1 MKKLFI
7 FAIGGTGER
16 VLRSTTM
23 LLAAG
28 VPAFNGYDIYPIIID
43 YDTDNADKGRTKD
56 ILRHYQKINRIAY
69 ANHPLSSMPQGDTNM
84 GQFFGCVIK
93 EIAGLSDFVLDFNPG
108 VTNLKF
114 RDKIRFDQMSKELL
128 PTQKLIESLYDTSD
142 DPTTEL
148 NLDLT
153 VGFKG
158 NPNIGSVIF
167 HKLGDYS
174 EFDAFVSTYNA
185 AQGDKVVII
194 GSLFGGT
201 GASGIPVLA
210 QQIKERIPN
219 VDMAAL
225 MIQPYFAPEIV
236 NDGAIN
242 AHLFDSKTKA
252 ALNFYERSGIK
263 DSMKAIYHIGD
274 PYPTII
280 KYCEGGAGQ
289 KNNAN
294 PVEFISA
301 LAIAHYCGNKVPAGT
316 FGNEYMY
323 GLSRD
328 IVSKIDE
335 TGKQDS
341 CRLFINDFDQETKD
355 NVLKYL
361 TAFAYALKY
370 LRDGIVAQKIS
381 NDSGY
386 ITLLDIKEILD
397 NNKNKEGKIVIT
409 ENGQKKLQDLLFYLD
424 GYVNEFTEWLSE
436 LDYAG
441 DDEKHI
447 QPNSHRLALFDFSKD
462 ISDMVEK
469 PQEKAKENKSSFG
482 NVVRSFGNIV
492 SRGTSNVN
500 ITPLMTSN
508 LKVRKHLDETGKKM
522 STKEKEF
529 VFLDILR
536 ASCMEIVNKK

>member
-1 MKKLFI
+1 MKKLFL

-43 YDTDNADKGRTKD
+43 YDAANKDKDRTRD
-56 ILRHYQKINRIAY
+56 ILKQYQKINRIAY
-69 ANHPLSSMPQGDTNM
+69 ANHPLSSMPQDDQNM
-84 GQFFGCVIK
+84 GQFFGCTMK
-93 EIAGLSDFVLDFNPG
+93 EMNGLNDFVLDFNPG
-108 VTNLKF
+108 KTNLTF
-114 RDKIRFDQMSKELL
+114 RNKIGFDQMKGNLL
-128 PTQKLIESLYDTSD
+128 PTHSLIESLYDTSD
-142 DPTTEL
+142 EPTTEL

-167 HKLGDYS
+167 HKLSDYN
-174 EFDAFVSTYNA
+174 EYDAFVSTYNA
-185 AQGDKVVII
+185 DQEDKVVII

-210 QQIKERIPN
+210 QQIKKDIPN

-236 NDGAIN
+236 KGGAIN
-242 AHLFDSKTKA
+242 AKLFDSKTKA

-263 DSMKAIYHIGD
+263 NSMRAVYHIGD

-289 KNNAN
+289 QNNAN

-301 LAIAHYCGNKVPAGT
+301 LAIAHYCGDMVPTGT

-328 IVSKIDE
+328 IVSKVDK

-341 CRLFINDFDQETKD
+341 CRLFADDFDQQTKD

-370 LRDGIVAQKIS
+370 HHTDVVGDKLK
-381 NDSGY
+381 
-386 ITLLDIKEILD
+386 KEKTFLAILD
-397 NNKNKEGKIVIT
+397 YENIKSDVQNHKLSVNGKN
-409 ENGQKKLQDLLFYLD
+409 KLQDLLIYLND
-424 GYVNEFTEWLSE
+424 YVEVFTRWLSE
-436 LDYAG
+436 LDYEG
-441 DDEKHI
+441 DDNLHI
-447 QPNSHRLALFDFSKD
+447 QPNSHRLAFFDFGKE
-462 ISDMVEK
+462 ISDMIEK
-469 PQEKAKENKSSFG
+469 PQEKAKESKLSWSKVG
-482 NVVRSFGNIV
+482 NFIGGGS
-492 SRGTSNVN
+492 SNVN
-500 ITPLMTSN
+500 ITPLMSSN
-508 LKVRKHLDETGKKM
+508 LKDRKHLDETGKKM
-522 STKEKEF
+522 NTKEKEF
-529 VFLDILR
+529 VFMDILR
-536 ASCMEIVNKK
+536 ASCLEIVNKK

>member
-1 MKKLFI
+1 MKKLFL

-28 VPAFNGYDIYPIIID
+28 VPAFNDYDIYPIIID
-43 YDTDNADKGRTKD
+43 YDAANKDKDRTRD
-56 ILRHYQKINRIAY
+56 ILKLYRKINRIAY
-69 ANHPLSSMPQGDTNM
+69 ANHPLSSMPQGDKNM
-84 GQFFGCVIK
+84 GQFFGCAMK
-93 EIAGLSDFVLDFNPG
+93 EVNGLKDFVIDFNPG
-108 VTNLKF
+108 ESNLKF
-114 RDKIRFDQMSKELL
+114 RDKIGFDEMAGTLL
-128 PTQKLIESLYDTSD
+128 PTQSLIESLYDTSD

-167 HKLGDYS
+167 HKLGNYPEYNS
-174 EFDAFVSTYNA
+174 FVNTYNA

-210 QQIKERIPN
+210 QQIKKDIMN

-225 MIQPYFAPEIV
+225 MIQPYFSPEIV
-236 NDGAIN
+236 KGGAIN

-263 DSMKAIYHIGD
+263 KSMRAVYHIGD

-280 KYCEGGAGQ
+280 PYCEGGAGQ
-289 KNNAN
+289 ENNAN

-301 LAIAHYCGNKVPAGT
+301 LAIAHYCGGKVPTDT

-323 GLSRD
+323 GLERD
-328 IVSKIDE
+328 IVSNVGK

-341 CRLFINDFDQETKD
+341 CRLFAEDFDQQTQD

-370 LRDGIVAQKIS
+370 TS
-381 NDSGY
+381 NEVVGDKLKKETAFLAKLEY
-386 ITLLDIKEILD
+386 DDIKEDVKNHKFSD
-397 NNKNKEGKIVIT
+397 NGRN
-409 ENGQKKLQDLLFYLD
+409 KLQDLLVSLNY
-424 GYVNEFTEWLSE
+424 YVDDFKRWLFE
-436 LDYAG
+436 LDYKG
-441 DDEKHI
+441 DDNEHI
-447 QPNSHRLALFDFSKD
+447 QPNSHRLAFFDFDKD
-462 ISDMVEK
+462 ISDMIEK
-469 PQEKAKENKSSFG
+469 PQKKAKESKLSLSNVG
-482 NVVRSFGNIV
+482 NFIGGGS
-492 SRGTSNVN
+492 SNVN
-500 ITPLMTSN
+500 ITPLMNSN
-508 LKVRKHLDETGKKM
+508 LKDRKHLDETGKNM
-522 STKEKEF
+522 TTKETEF
-529 VFLDILR
+529 VFMDILR
-536 ASCMEIVNKK
+536 ASCIEIVNKK

>member
-1 MKKLFI
+1 MKKLFL

-43 YDTDNADKGRTKD
+43 YDADNKDKNRARD
-56 ILRHYQKINRIAY
+56 ILKHYQKINRIAY
-69 ANHPLSSMPQGDTNM
+69 ANHPLSSMPQGDKNM
-84 GQFFGCVIK
+84 GQFFGCAMK
-93 EIAGLSDFVLDFNPG
+93 EMNGLNDFVLDFNPG
-108 VTNLKF
+108 NANLKF
-114 RDKIRFDQMSKELL
+114 RDKIGFDQMAGDLL
-128 PTQKLIESLYDTSD
+128 TTRSLIESLYDTSD

-167 HKLGDYS
+167 HKLGDYN
-174 EFDAFVSTYNA
+174 EYDAFKSTYNVD
-185 AQGDKVVII
+185 QGDKVVII

-210 QQIKERIPN
+210 QQIKKDIAN

-236 NDGAIN
+236 KGGAIN

-263 DSMKAIYHIGD
+263 NSMRAVYHIGD

-280 KYCEGGAGQ
+280 PYCEGGAGQ
-289 KNNAN
+289 QNNAN

-301 LAIAHYCGNKVPAGT
+301 LAIAHYCGERVPNGI

-328 IVSKIDE
+328 IVSKVDK

-341 CRLFINDFDQETKD
+341 CRLFANDFDQETKD

-361 TAFAYALKY
+361 TAFAYAMKY
-370 LRDGIVAQKIS
+370 LRADIVGGKLNRETAFLAVLEFES
-381 NDSGY
+381 
-386 ITLLDIKEILD
+386 IKDDVKRNKFSD
-397 NNKNKEGKIVIT
+397 NGNN
-409 ENGQKKLQDLLFYLD
+409 KLQDLLVYLNS
-424 GYVNEFTEWLSE
+424 YVDEFTKWLSE
-436 LDYAG
+436 LDYEG
-441 DDEKHI
+441 DDNKHI
-447 QPNSHRLALFDFSKD
+447 QPNSHRLAFFDFDKD
-462 ISDMVEK
+462 ISDIVEK
-469 PQEKAKENKSSFG
+469 PQEKANESKLNWNKLSKIIGG
-482 NVVRSFGNIV
+482 NS
-492 SRGTSNVN
+492 SNVN
-500 ITPLMTSN
+500 ITPLMSSN
-508 LKVRKHLDETGKKM
+508 LKDRKHLDETGKKM
-522 STKEKEF
+522 NTKESEF
-529 VFLDILR
+529 VFMDLLR
-536 ASCMEIVNKK
+536 ASCIEIVNNK

>member
-1 MKKLFI
+1 MKKLFL

-43 YDTDNADKGRTKD
+43 YDAANKDKDRTRD
-56 ILRHYQKINRIAY
+56 ILKQYQKINRIAY
-69 ANHPLSSMPQGDTNM
+69 ANHSLSSMPQGDQNM
-84 GQFFGCVIK
+84 GQFFGCAMK
-93 EIAGLSDFVLDFNPG
+93 EMNGLNDFVLDFNPG
-108 VTNLKF
+108 DHSVKF
-114 RDKIRFDQMSKELL
+114 RDKIGFDLMAGNLL
-128 PTQKLIESLYDTSD
+128 PTQSLIESLYDTSD

-158 NPNIGSVIF
+158 NPNVGSVIF
-167 HKLGDYS
+167 HKLSDYN
-174 EFDAFVSTYNA
+174 EYDAFAGTYNA
-185 AQGDKVVII
+185 DQGDKVVII

-210 QQIKERIPN
+210 QQIKKDIPN

-236 NDGAIN
+236 KGGAIN

-263 DSMKAIYHIGD
+263 NSMRAIYHIGD

-280 KYCEGGAGQ
+280 KYCEGGAEQ
-289 KNNAN
+289 QNNAN
-294 PVEFISA
+294 LVEFISA
-301 LAIAHYCGNKVPAGT
+301 LAIVHYCGEKIPAGT

-328 IVSKIDE
+328 IVSQINE
-335 TGKQDS
+335 TGRQDS
-341 CRLFINDFDQETKD
+341 CRLFADDFDQQTKD

-370 LRDGIVAQKIS
+370 LCTDVVGDKLKKETAFLAKLDYEGIKAEVK
-381 NDSGY
+381 
-386 ITLLDIKEILD
+386 D
-397 NNKNKEGKIVIT
+397 NKLSDNGKNKLQNLIV
-409 ENGQKKLQDLLFYLD
+409 YLN
-424 GYVNEFTEWLSE
+424 GYVDVFTKWLSE
-436 LDYAG
+436 LDYEG
-441 DDEKHI
+441 DDNLHV

-462 ISDMVEK
+462 LSDMIERS
-469 PQEKAKENKSSFG
+469 QEEATE
-482 NVVRSFGNIV
+482 
-492 SRGTSNVN
+492 SRFSWSRVGKLIGGGSSNVN
-500 ITPLMTSN
+500 ITPLMNSN
-508 LKVRKHLDETGKKM
+508 LKDRKHLDEDGKKM

-529 VFLDILR
+529 VFMDILR
-536 ASCMEIVNKK
+536 ASCLEIVNKK

>member
-1 MKKLFI
+1 MKKLFL

-43 YDTDNADKGRTKD
+43 YDADNKDKNRARD
-56 ILRHYQKINRIAY
+56 ILKHYQKINRIAY
-69 ANHPLSSMPQGDTNM
+69 SNHPLSSMPQGDKNM
-84 GQFFGCVIK
+84 GQFFGCAMK
-93 EIAGLSDFVLDFNPG
+93 EMNGLNDFVLDFNPG
-108 VTNLKF
+108 DSSLKF
-114 RDKIRFDQMSKELL
+114 RDKIGFDQMAGDLL
-128 PTQKLIESLYDTSD
+128 PTQALIESLYDTSD

-167 HKLGDYS
+167 HKLGDYN
-174 EFDAFVSTYNA
+174 EYAAFVSTYNVD
-185 AQGDKVVII
+185 QGDKVVII

-210 QQIKERIPN
+210 QQIKKDIAN

-236 NDGAIN
+236 KGGAIN

-263 DSMKAIYHIGD
+263 NSMRAVYHIGD

-280 KYCEGGAGQ
+280 PYCEGGAGQ
-289 KNNAN
+289 QNNAN
-294 PVEFISA
+294 LVEFISA
-301 LAIAHYCGNKVPAGT
+301 LAIAHYCGERVPKGT

-328 IVSKIDE
+328 IVTKVDE

-341 CRLFINDFDQETKD
+341 CRIFANDFDQGTKD

-361 TAFAYALKY
+361 TAFAYAMKY
-370 LRDGIVAQKIS
+370 LRADIVGGKLNRETAFLAILEFES
-381 NDSGY
+381 
-386 ITLLDIKEILD
+386 IKEDVKRNKFSD
-397 NNKNKEGKIVIT
+397 NGKN
-409 ENGQKKLQDLLFYLD
+409 KLQDLLVYLN
-424 GYVNEFTEWLSE
+424 GYVDEFTKWLSE
-436 LDYAG
+436 LDYEG
-441 DDEKHI
+441 NDNKHI
-447 QPNSHRLALFDFSKD
+447 QPNSHRLAFFDFDKD
-462 ISDMVEK
+462 ISDMIEK
-469 PQEKAKENKSSFG
+469 SQEKARENRFNFTNAVRNVG
-482 NVVRSFGNIV
+482 NMFNGN
-492 SRGTSNVN
+492 SSNVN
-500 ITPLMTSN
+500 ITPLMSSN
-508 LKVRKHLDETGKKM
+508 LRDRKHLDETGKKM
-522 STKEKEF
+522 NTKEYEF
-529 VFLDILR
+529 VFMDLLR
-536 ASCMEIVNKK
+536 ASCIEIVNNK

>member
-1 MKKLFI
+1 MKKLFL

-43 YDTDNADKGRTKD
+43 YDADNKDKNRARD
-56 ILRHYQKINRIAY
+56 ILKHYQIINRIAY
-69 ANHPLSSMPQGDTNM
+69 ANHPLSSMPQGDKNM
-84 GQFFGCVIK
+84 GQFFGCAMK
-93 EIAGLSDFVLDFNPG
+93 EMNGLNDFVLDFNPG
-108 VTNLKF
+108 NANLKF
-114 RDKIRFDQMSKELL
+114 RDKIGFDQMAGDLL
-128 PTQKLIESLYDTSD
+128 TTRSLIESLYDTSD

-167 HKLGDYS
+167 HKLGDYN
-174 EFDAFVSTYNA
+174 EYDAFKSTYNVD
-185 AQGDKVVII
+185 QGDKVVII

-210 QQIKERIPN
+210 QQIKKDIAN

-236 NDGAIN
+236 KGGAIN

-263 DSMKAIYHIGD
+263 NSMRAVYHIGD

-280 KYCEGGAGQ
+280 PYCEGGAGQ
-289 KNNAN
+289 QNNAN

-301 LAIAHYCGNKVPAGT
+301 LAIAHYCGERVPNGI

-328 IVSKIDE
+328 IVSKVDK

-341 CRLFINDFDQETKD
+341 CRLFANDFDQETKD

-361 TAFAYALKY
+361 TAFAYAMKY
-370 LRDGIVAQKIS
+370 LRADIVGGKLNRETAFLAVLEFES
-381 NDSGY
+381 
-386 ITLLDIKEILD
+386 IKDDVKRNKFSD
-397 NNKNKEGKIVIT
+397 NGNN
-409 ENGQKKLQDLLFYLD
+409 KLQDLLVYLNS
-424 GYVNEFTEWLSE
+424 YVDEFTKWLSE
-436 LDYAG
+436 LDYEG
-441 DDEKHI
+441 DDNKHI
-447 QPNSHRLALFDFSKD
+447 QPNSHRLAFFDFDKD
-462 ISDMVEK
+462 ISDIVEK
-469 PQEKAKENKSSFG
+469 PQEKANESKLNWNKLSKIIGG
-482 NVVRSFGNIV
+482 NS
-492 SRGTSNVN
+492 SNVN
-500 ITPLMTSN
+500 ITPLMSSN
-508 LKVRKHLDETGKKM
+508 LKDRKHLDETGKKM
-522 STKEKEF
+522 NTKESEF
-529 VFLDILR
+529 VFMDLLR
-536 ASCMEIVNKK
+536 ASCIEIVNNK

>member
-1 MKKLFI
+1 MKKLFL

-43 YDTDNADKGRTKD
+43 YDADNKDKDRARD
-56 ILRHYQKINRIAY
+56 ILKHYQKINRIAY
-69 ANHPLSSMPQGDTNM
+69 ANHPLSSMPQGDKNM
-84 GQFFGCVIK
+84 GQFFGCAMK
-93 EIAGLSDFVLDFNPG
+93 EMTGLNDFVLDFNPG
-108 VTNLKF
+108 NANLKF
-114 RDKIRFDQMSKELL
+114 RDKIGFDQMTGDLL
-128 PTQKLIESLYDTSD
+128 TTRSLIESLYDTSD

-167 HKLGDYS
+167 HKLGDYN
-174 EFDAFVSTYNA
+174 EYNAFVSTYNVN
-185 AQGDKVVII
+185 QGDKVVII

-210 QQIKERIPN
+210 QQIKKDIAN

-236 NDGAIN
+236 KGGAIN

-263 DSMKAIYHIGD
+263 KSMRAVYHIGD

-280 KYCEGGAGQ
+280 PYCEGGAGQ
-289 KNNAN
+289 QNNAN

-301 LAIAHYCGNKVPAGT
+301 LAIAHYCGERVPNGT

-328 IVSKIDE
+328 IVSKVDE

-341 CRLFINDFDQETKD
+341 CRIFANDFDQGTKD

-361 TAFAYALKY
+361 TAFAYAMKY
-370 LRDGIVAQKIS
+370 LRA
-381 NDSGY
+381 
-386 ITLLDIKEILD
+386 DIIGDKLNRETTFLAILEFESIKD
-397 NNKNKEGKIVIT
+397 DVKRNKFS
-409 ENGQKKLQDLLFYLD
+409 ENGNNKLQDLLLYLN
-424 GYVNEFTEWLSE
+424 GYVDEFTKWLSE
-436 LDYAG
+436 LDYEG
-441 DDEKHI
+441 DDNKHI
-447 QPNSHRLALFDFSKD
+447 QPNSHRLAFFDFDKE
-462 ISDMVEK
+462 ISDMIEK
-469 PQEKAKENKSSFG
+469 AQEKARENRFNLTNAVRNVG
-482 NVVRSFGNIV
+482 NMFNGN
-492 SRGTSNVN
+492 SSNVN
-500 ITPLMTSN
+500 ITPLMSSN
-508 LKVRKHLDETGKKM
+508 LKDRKHLDETGRKM
-522 STKEKEF
+522 NTKESEF
-529 VFLDILR
+529 VFMDILR
-536 ASCMEIVNKK
+536 ASCIEIVNNK

>member
-1 MKKLFI
+1 MKKLFL

-43 YDTDNADKGRTKD
+43 YDADNKDKNRARD
-56 ILRHYQKINRIAY
+56 ILKHYQKINRIAY
-69 ANHPLSSMPQGDTNM
+69 ANHPLSSMPQGDKNM
-84 GQFFGCVIK
+84 GQFFGCAMK
-93 EIAGLSDFVLDFNPG
+93 EMNGLDDFVLDFNPG
-108 VTNLKF
+108 NANLKF
-114 RDKIRFDQMSKELL
+114 RDKIGFDQMAGDLL
-128 PTQKLIESLYDTSD
+128 TTRSLIESLYDTSD

-167 HKLGDYS
+167 HKLGDYN
-174 EFDAFVSTYNA
+174 EYDAFKSTYNVD
-185 AQGDKVVII
+185 QGDKVVII

-210 QQIKERIPN
+210 QQIKKDIAN

-236 NDGAIN
+236 KGGAIN

-263 DSMKAIYHIGD
+263 NSMRAVYHIGD

-280 KYCEGGAGQ
+280 PYCEGGAGQ
-289 KNNAN
+289 QNNAN

-301 LAIAHYCGNKVPAGT
+301 LAIAHYCGERVPNGI

-328 IVSKIDE
+328 IVSKVDK

-341 CRLFINDFDQETKD
+341 CRLFANDFDQETKD

-361 TAFAYALKY
+361 TAFAYAMKY
-370 LRDGIVAQKIS
+370 LRADIVGGKLNRETAFLAVLEFES
-381 NDSGY
+381 
-386 ITLLDIKEILD
+386 IKDDVKRNKFSD
-397 NNKNKEGKIVIT
+397 NGNN
-409 ENGQKKLQDLLFYLD
+409 KLQDLLVYLN
-424 GYVNEFTEWLSE
+424 GYVDEFTKWLSE
-436 LDYAG
+436 LDYEG
-441 DDEKHI
+441 DDNKHI
-447 QPNSHRLALFDFSKD
+447 QPNSHRLAFFDFDKD
-462 ISDMVEK
+462 ISDIVEK
-469 PQEKAKENKSSFG
+469 PQEKANESKLNWNKLSKIIGG
-482 NVVRSFGNIV
+482 NS
-492 SRGTSNVN
+492 SNVN
-500 ITPLMTSN
+500 ITPLMSSN
-508 LKVRKHLDETGKKM
+508 LKDRKHLDETGKKM
-522 STKEKEF
+522 NTKESEF
-529 VFLDILR
+529 VFMDLLR
-536 ASCMEIVNKK
+536 ASCIEIVNNK

>member
-1 MKKLFI
+1 MKKLFL

-43 YDTDNADKGRTKD
+43 YDADNKDKNRARD
-56 ILRHYQKINRIAY
+56 ILKHYQKINRIAY
-69 ANHPLSSMPQGDTNM
+69 ANHSLSSMPQGDKNM
-84 GQFFGCVIK
+84 GQFFGCAIK
-93 EIAGLSDFVLDFNPG
+93 ELNGLNDFVLDFNPG
-108 VTNLKF
+108 NANLKF
-114 RDKIRFDQMSKELL
+114 RDKIGFDQMAEDLL
-128 PTQKLIESLYDTSD
+128 PTQALIESLYDTSD

-167 HKLGDYS
+167 HKLGDYN
-174 EFDAFVSTYNA
+174 EYNTFKSTYNVN
-185 AQGDKVVII
+185 QGDKVVII

-210 QQIKERIPN
+210 QQIKKDIAN
-219 VDMAAL
+219 VDMAVL

-236 NDGAIN
+236 KGGAIN

-263 DSMKAIYHIGD
+263 KSMRAVYHIGD

-280 KYCEGGAGQ
+280 PYCEGGAGQ
-289 KNNAN
+289 QNNAN

-301 LAIAHYCGNKVPAGT
+301 LAIAHYCGERVPIGT

-328 IVSKIDE
+328 IVSKVDK

-341 CRLFINDFDQETKD
+341 CRLFANDFDQETKD

-361 TAFAYALKY
+361 TAFAYAMKY
-370 LRDGIVAQKIS
+370 LRANIVGDKLKRETAF
-381 NDSGY
+381 
-386 ITLLDIKEILD
+386 LAILD
-397 NNKNKEGKIVIT
+397 YESIKNDVKQNKLSS
-409 ENGQKKLQDLLFYLD
+409 NGTNKLQDMLVYLN
-424 GYVNEFTEWLSE
+424 GYVDEFTKWLTE
-436 LDYAG
+436 LDYEG
-441 DDEKHI
+441 DDNKHI
-447 QPNSHRLALFDFSKD
+447 QPNSHRLAFFDFDKD
-462 ISDMVEK
+462 ISDIVEK
-469 PQEKAKENKSSFG
+469 PQEKANESKLNWNKLSKIKFG
-482 NVVRSFGNIV
+482 GN
-492 SRGTSNVN
+492 SSNVN
-500 ITPLMTSN
+500 ITPLMSSN
-508 LKVRKHLDETGKKM
+508 LRDRKHIDETGNNKT
-522 STKEKEF
+522 TKENEF
-529 VFLDILR
+529 IFMDILR
-536 ASCMEIVNKK
+536 ASCIEIVNQN

>member
-1 MKKLFI
+1 MKKLFL

-43 YDTDNADKGRTKD
+43 YDADNKDKNRARD
-56 ILRHYQKINRIAY
+56 ILKHYQKINRIAY
-69 ANHPLSSMPQGDTNM
+69 ANHPLSSMPQGDKNM
-84 GQFFGCVIK
+84 GQFFGCAMK
-93 EIAGLSDFVLDFNPG
+93 EMNGLNDFVLDFNPG
-108 VTNLKF
+108 NANLKF
-114 RDKIRFDQMSKELL
+114 RDKIGFDQMAGNLL
-128 PTQKLIESLYDTSD
+128 TTRSLIESLYDTSD

-167 HKLGDYS
+167 HKLGDYN
-174 EFDAFVSTYNA
+174 EYDAFKSAYNVD
-185 AQGDKVVII
+185 QGDKVVII

-210 QQIKERIPN
+210 QQIKKDIAN

-236 NDGAIN
+236 KGGAIN

-263 DSMKAIYHIGD
+263 KSMRAVYHIGD

-280 KYCEGGAGQ
+280 PYCEGGAGQ
-289 KNNAN
+289 QNNAN

-301 LAIAHYCGNKVPAGT
+301 LAIAHYCGERVPNGI

-328 IVSKIDE
+328 IVSKVDK

-341 CRLFINDFDQETKD
+341 CRLFANDFDQETKD
-355 NVLKYL
+355 NVLQYL
-361 TAFAYALKY
+361 TAFAYAMKY
-370 LRDGIVAQKIS
+370 LRADIVGDRLKRETAFLAVLEFESIK
-381 NDSGY
+381 NDVMHNKLS
-386 ITLLDIKEILD
+386 D
-397 NNKNKEGKIVIT
+397 NGNN
-409 ENGQKKLQDLLFYLD
+409 KLQDLLVYLN
-424 GYVNEFTEWLSE
+424 GYVDEFTKWLSE
-436 LDYAG
+436 LDYEG
-441 DDEKHI
+441 DDNKHI
-447 QPNSHRLALFDFSKD
+447 QPNSHRLAFFDFDKD
-462 ISDMVEK
+462 ISDIVEK
-469 PQEKAKENKSSFG
+469 PQEKANDGKLNWNKLSKIIGG
-482 NVVRSFGNIV
+482 NS
-492 SRGTSNVN
+492 SNVN
-500 ITPLMTSN
+500 ITPLMSSN
-508 LKVRKHLDETGKKM
+508 LKDRKHLDETGKKM
-522 STKEKEF
+522 NTKESEF
-529 VFLDILR
+529 VFMDLLR
-536 ASCMEIVNKK
+536 ASCINTLLILM